1 MPFEISFRI
10 PVVKMACGESFASL
24 LTAEGHVYTWGNN
37 TYGELGSDQEK
48 TLVQT
53 RPDQPLKFLDVN
65 NTVKKV
71 HIIDIAASAYSAVA
85 MTDQKE
91 IFVWGWRMGIYP
103 IIELNLDFIELK
115 KQFFNQ
121 QEIN

>member
-1 MPFEISFRI
+1 M
-10 PVVKMACGESFASL
+10 
-24 LTAEGHVYTWGNN
+24 YTWGNN

-71 HIIDIAASAYSAVA
+71 QIIDIAASAYSAVVIS
-85 MTDQKE
+85 DQKE

-103 IIELNLDFIELK
+103 IIELKLDFIELK